1 MLLILKVCDRSQA
14 VDQDHLRGSRGGQ
27 GFFSALSLQTRSG
40 GFVDRM
46 GRLLD
51 DIFGESEQID
61 KARGNTRPG
70 IYVTVNPAYYLHQR
84 YGVIYNGV

>member
-1 MLLILKVCDRSQA
+1 MRTYVPVNMLLILKVCDRSQA

-40 GFVDRM
+40 GFLDRM

-61 KARGNTRPG
+61 KARGKIRNKKIKDCDG
-70 IYVTVNPAYYLHQR
+70 IDPFR
-84 YGVIYNGV
+84 R

>member
-51 DIFGESEQID
+51 DIFGESEQQ
-61 KARGNTRPG
+61 RCQG
-70 IYVTVNPAYYLHQR
+70 VYLPR
-84 YGVIYNGV
+84 RETMLYWA

>member
-1 MLLILKVCDRSQA
+1 MSTYVPVNMLLILKVCDRSQA

-27 GFFSALSLQTRSG
+27 GFFSTLSLQTRSG

-51 DIFGESEQID
+51 DILRRERAD
-61 KARGNTRPG
+61 
-70 IYVTVNPAYYLHQR
+70 
-84 YGVIYNGV
+84 